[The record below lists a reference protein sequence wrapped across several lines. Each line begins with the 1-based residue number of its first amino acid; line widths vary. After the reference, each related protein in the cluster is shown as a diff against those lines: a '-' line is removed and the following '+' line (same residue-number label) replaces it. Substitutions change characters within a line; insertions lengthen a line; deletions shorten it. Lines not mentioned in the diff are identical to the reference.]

1 MLADESNDELVTEI
15 AQLTLVEAKRLISEL
30 NPGTSMDQIITILS
44 KAVMEGLGTDEWS
57 GYPGYQSLLKNG
69 VYSPLQ
75 LLLCNSA
82 TQPDSSPDRDYPFL
96 FGTIGCLL
104 SQLTN
109 PSYVLDG
116 ATKDR
121 VLNELKQD
129 AGELKVEVCPYI
141 KEAGYIQSKN
151 VLVQAA
157 EGIADIWIQFPF
169 TGTLDIVMGA
179 LLDLC
184 GFYRRGNSLI
194 EKGL

>member
-1 MLADESNDELVTEI
+1 MAGSSQPMYNYFRDKFT
-15 AQLTLVEAKRLISEL
+15 T
-30 NPGTSMDQIITILS
+30 
-44 KAVMEGLGTDEWS
+44 W
-57 GYPGYQSLLKNG
+57 KNVNG
-69 VYSPLQ
+69 RM
-75 LLLCNSA
+75 
-82 TQPDSSPDRDYPFL
+82 T
-96 FGTIGCLL
+96 
-104 SQLTN
+104 
-109 PSYVLDG
+109 SYVPVIG
-116 ATKDR
+116 GKDK